1 MATAYMLAWP
11 YGYTRVMS
19 SYYWDQWWENG
30 QDKNDWIGPPHDGSF
45 NIISPSFN
53 ADGSCGNGWICEHR
67 WRQIYNMVEFRN
79 VAHGEFENAELTAI
93 FENDETQH
101 CFIPNKHI

>member
-19 SYYWDQWWENG
+19 SYYWEQNIVNG
-30 QDKNDWIGPPHDGSF
+30 QDENDWIGPPHDGSY
-45 NIISPSFN
+45 NIVSPTFN

-79 VAHGEFENAELTAI
+79 VAHGRS
-93 FENDETQH
+93 
-101 CFIPNKHI
+101 CFGQLVSYLSNRNHPLS